1 LPSLI
6 EGYFGEHYAKFVTF
20 RYNGV
25 VFPADWSSKATWEA
39 FYSKVQFSTKF
50 LYLHQVSEDE
60 VIACLEFTVENK
72 KTKERLTLIQSAQ
85 DFYDTETGLIVERNV
100 VTDSVSWN
108 KFVSWIQ

>member
-1 LPSLI
+1 MNLLVLSRANHVI
-6 EGYFGEHYAKFVTF
+6 WSTTRTSFAKFDREGYFGEHYAKFVTF

-60 VIACLEFTVENK
+60 VIACLELTVENK
-72 KTKERLTLIQSAQ
+72 KTKGTTHSYPICSRFL
-85 DFYDTETGLIVERNV
+85 
-100 VTDSVSWN
+100 
-108 KFVSWIQ
+108 